1 MDIAHHQT
9 DVRLF
14 FCVRIIIDVNNGLD
28 LSRDKD

>member
-9 DVRLF
+9 DARHFSVH
-14 FCVRIIIDVNNGLD
+14 VIIDVNNGLD